1 MKILM
6 VDKYYFIKG
15 GAERYYFELTK
26 TLEERGHE
34 VIPFSMK
41 HPDNFP
47 TDYEAYFVDN
57 IEFNGLSLAQK
68 IRRAPD
74 IIGRVIWSRKAKEA
88 IVRLVDKVNPD
99 IAHLHM
105 IDHQLSPSILQGL
118 KERRIPII
126 QTCHQ
131 YKHVCPSYRLYI
143 MHKNQICEK
152 CIPGRFYHAVVE
164 KCHKNSLSASAIV
177 AIESYIHKWMKIYDL
192 IDVFHVPSRFLG
204 EKLQEAGYPSEKI
217 WHCNYTINLR
227 EYPYHPDAKD
237 YFVYYGR
244 LSEEKGILTLLK
256 AKQCLPAPKLKII
269 GDGPQRPVLEA
280 FVREQRVENVEF
292 LGNRGGQ
299 ELIEWV
305 QNARFVVVPSEW
317 YDNSPLVIYE
327 SFSMGKPVI
336 VSTLGGMPE
345 LVEPGVDGFHFPP
358 GDVEQLTDRIQA
370 LWQNPDL
377 CRRMGERARQKAER
391 EFSPEA
397 HYEKLMAVYYQLT
410 NKVQMDVT
418 M

>member
-41 HPDNFP
+41 HPNNFP
-47 TDYEAYFVDN
+47 TEYEDYFVEN
-57 IEFNGLSLAQK
+57 IEFNGLTFAEK
-68 IRRAPD
+68 IRRAPE
-74 IIGRVIWSRKAKEA
+74 ILTRVIWSTKAKEA
-88 IVRLVDKVNPD
+88 ILRLVDKVKPD

-118 KERRIPII
+118 KEQGIPII

-152 CIPGRFYHAVVE
+152 CIPGKYYHAVLE

-177 AIESYIHKWMKIYDL
+177 AIESYIHKWMNIYDL

-204 EKLQEAGYPSEKI
+204 KKLQEAGYPSDKI
-217 WHCNYTINLR
+217 WHCFYTINLR
-227 EYPYHPDAKD
+227 DYPYHPESDD

-256 AKQCLPAPKLKII
+256 AKKHLPEPKLKII
-269 GDGPQRPVLEA
+269 GDGPQRPVLED
-280 FVREQRVENVEF
+280 FVRDHRVENVEF
-292 LGNRGGQ
+292 LGNRGGE
-299 ELIEWV
+299 ELISLV
-305 QNARFVVVPSEW
+305 QNSRFVVVPSEW

-345 LVEPGVDGFHFPP
+345 LVEPGEDGFHFPP
-358 GDVEQLTDRIQA
+358 GDVDELTDRIRT
-370 LWQNPDL
+370 LWQNPEL
-377 CRRMGERARQKAER
+377 CKRMGEKARQKAER
-391 EFSPEA
+391 EFSPES
-397 HYEKLMAVYYQLT
+397 HYDQLMKIYQRLT
-410 NKVQMDVT
+410 RTVRSDVT